1 MTAKACQLEDLI
13 TKDCDSFQQTDIY
26 HLRLS
31 ARFSKPQRYIFTR
44 KTPDSI
50 ITAKNHI
57 HFYQTSK
64 TSRNITI

>member
-31 ARFSKPQRYIFTR
+31 ARFSKP
-44 KTPDSI
+44 
-50 ITAKNHI
+50 
-57 HFYQTSK
+57 
-64 TSRNITI
+64 